1 MTTDATLKKTVRVQP
16 LGDRVVLR
24 PTEEA
29 EQTRGGLHIP
39 AIAKEKPQRGE
50 VVAVGPG
57 RYEEGERVPMELS
70 AGQTVLYDK
79 YSGSMVTLDEEKYLI
94 IQESEVLAIVGE

>member
-24 PTEEA
+24 HKEEA